1 MITFGSRD
9 ASSTSTDTVTS
20 TSVTSVETGT
30 STRNTGTSSRRRCG
44 AKCSFRLER
53 GKRGAPTTKANE
65 DLAQPAAEENDAP
78 QVKGWDVEPS
88 RSDPACFTFVNVVN
102 GERLRSK
109 DPSWRPPAQWHKTQL
124 SHPKDG
130 HSYVF
135 IHASGVKMTSNSCEW
150 YDMAH
155 KLNQRVPQEAESTGS
170 GGGEEM
176 EFGPAENSASDGDA
190 LRPRVTSTTGAA
202 ETIRARDDS
211 MVDMIY
217 MLDALEKEGEVGTI
231 RDEDEDKMHEDFEE
245 MEPGKSS
252 VVASSIL
259 SAVARSTSG
268 LNNLLKRKSSAES
281 TPAHRALKRR
291 GTTLVMPTRRLV
303 VVEDL
308 LKGWHVATQAQDV
321 RSSSDD
327 VVRTWALDVFPDG
340 RAASESGQ
348 LAPIV
353 SEFLTVQAQL
363 LAEMQ
368 RVRNKLAA
376 ERIIVSA
383 FFTFADYVTDWV
395 AVFSTVGDRGDG
407 GFSSVQYV
415 GAVILIASAAK
426 YKRVFRGSKK
436 SRSPCPS
443 GHSSGS
449 NRSRK
454 HTTAYTAPRR
464 SPTLSQLQSASSS
477 R

>member
-1 MITFGSRD
+1 MPYPTLACRAVDADGDITD
-9 ASSTSTDTVTS
+9 KQKTITALVEASSEPV
-20 TSVTSVETGT
+20 SVIIV
-30 STRNTGTSSRRRCG
+30 
-44 AKCSFRLER
+44 
-53 GKRGAPTTKANE
+53 
-65 DLAQPAAEENDAP
+65 
-78 QVKGWDVEPS
+78 
-88 RSDPACFTFVNVVN
+88 
-102 GERLRSK
+102 
-109 DPSWRPPAQWHKTQL
+109 
-124 SHPKDG
+124 
-130 HSYVF
+130 
-135 IHASGVKMTSNSCEW
+135 GV
-150 YDMAH
+150 
-155 KLNQRVPQEAESTGS
+155 
-170 GGGEEM
+170 
-176 EFGPAENSASDGDA
+176 GD
-190 LRPRVTSTTGAA
+190 
-202 ETIRARDDS
+202 
-211 MVDMIY
+211 
-217 MLDALEKEGEVGTI
+217 
-231 RDEDEDKMHEDFEE
+231 EDFEE